1 MEGWVSDPSFNRAAA
16 SERCSKLYNLQS
28 NGRWLKPESLKLKPP
43 GAMRGVPHPTL
54 KRLNSRYKHA
64 PDGKRP
70 EQADSTPVAH
80 QVQFDLVQR
89 QGTPTSERTHCSQ
102 RNQTVDLIRRGACA
116 AARIQ
121 KAQAALKHDVLA
133 RAEALGLARNRKL
146 N

>member
-1 MEGWVSDPSFNRAAA
+1 MVEAGIAEIEAARSDARSAAP
-16 SERCSKLYNLQS
+16 ER
-28 NGRWLKPESLKLKPP
+28 
-43 GAMRGVPHPTL
+43 VPHPTFR
-54 KRLNSRYKHA
+54 RLNSLYKHA

-102 RNQTVDLIRRGACA
+102 RNQTVDLIRRGACE

-121 KAQAALKHDVLA
+121 KAQAALKHDVFA
-133 RAEALGLARNRKL
+133 RAEVFGLAQNVRL
-146 N
+146 D

>member
-70 EQADSTPVAH
+70 EQADSTPVA
-80 QVQFDLVQR
+80 
-89 QGTPTSERTHCSQ
+89 PHCH
-102 RNQTVDLIRRGACA
+102 LIES
-116 AARIQ
+116 
-121 KAQAALKHDVLA
+121 A
-133 RAEALGLARNRKL
+133 RARAAEQAVAA
-146 N
+146 